1 MKRYIK
7 ISCDSFYSQF
17 QLYFFSNSPLLY
29 TFPIEQ
35 LNCLLFDYFRFK
47 ISWKLTCQTLAE
59 FKSIFFSKIFSSNN
73 LKVWNCIQHKFI
85 WWQVLLLHI
94 AKGKQTQ
101 WNWYFIFYIY
111 FLSFF
116 PAGVGWPL
124 YCTVCTLRC
133 LPYHTLMLQTWSL
146 WKMPDSNPGLLLQPP
161 HLRPMSSGTEVFK
174 SALDSDC
181 T

>member
-1 MKRYIK
+1 MKRYNK

-47 ISWKLTCQTLAE
+47 ISWKLTCQTLSE

-101 WNWYFIFYIY
+101 WNWYFIFYIF

-124 YCTVCTLRC
+124 YCMYFEMFTLS
-133 LPYHTLMLQTWSL
+133 HIDAANMIIVE
-146 WKMPDSNPGLLLQPP
+146 DAGFEPG
-161 HLRPMSSGTEVFK
+161 
-174 SALDSDC
+174 AAA
-181 T
+181 

>member
-1 MKRYIK
+1 MKRYNK

-124 YCTVCTLRC
+124 YCMYFEMFTLSHIDAANMIIVEDAGFE
-133 LPYHTLMLQTWSL
+133 PGAAASATTSPTNEL
-146 WKMPDSNPGLLLQPP
+146 WHRG
-161 HLRPMSSGTEVFK
+161 F
-174 SALDSDC
+174 
-181 T
+181 